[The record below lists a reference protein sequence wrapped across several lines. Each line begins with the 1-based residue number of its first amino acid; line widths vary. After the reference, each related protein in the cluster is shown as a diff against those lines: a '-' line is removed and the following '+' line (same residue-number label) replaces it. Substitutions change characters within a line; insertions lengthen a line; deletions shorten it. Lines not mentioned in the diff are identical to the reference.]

1 MAYLCH
7 IGPKIGVKKTE
18 NLYKKVKESVVFLKK
33 IYLLLGMIL
42 SNN

>member
-18 NLYKKVKESVVFLKK
+18 NLYKKIKESVAFFFKK
-33 IYLLLGMIL
+33 FI
-42 SNN
+42 

>member
-18 NLYKKVKESVVFLKK
+18 NLYKKIKESVAFFKK
-33 IYLLLGMIL
+33 NLFNIRND
-42 SNN
+42 SQ